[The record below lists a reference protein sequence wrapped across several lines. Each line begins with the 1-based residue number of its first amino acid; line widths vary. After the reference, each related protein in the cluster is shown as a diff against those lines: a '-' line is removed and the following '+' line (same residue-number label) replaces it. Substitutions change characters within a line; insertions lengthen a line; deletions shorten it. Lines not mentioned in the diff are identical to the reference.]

1 VGIGGNEPPEAIVF
15 RVGPHADMLPDPQ
28 GIFRAKPESTGT
40 EFRHQTIQ
48 VVKVVLR
55 LLRRGLHDGDANRD
69 AADVPRV
76 FSPVRVF
83 SQGAFENAV
92 DFREIERLFEELQ
105 RPAGE
110 RFFLDHLAGV
120 AAHDGDFRVWRDP
133 PDFLQEFDPVPVGKM
148 NIEKDEIE
156 GIVAKLGE
164 RIRGGFDEMGGYV
177 EGYEFPLQGPA
188 DQLVV
193 VDDKYFRKRL
203 SGHIIDGSKLNTIC
217 KSIPSRKNFFYWR

>member
-1 VGIGGNEPPEAIVF
+1 
-15 RVGPHADMLPDPQ
+15 MLSDPQ
-28 GIFRAKPESTGT
+28 GIFRAEPEPPGT
-40 EFRHQTIQ
+40 EFRHQAIQ

-76 FSPVRVF
+76 FSPVRVY
-83 SQGAFENAV
+83 SQGAFEYAV
-92 DFREIERLFEELQ
+92 DFGEIERFFEELQ
-105 RPAGE
+105 RTAGE
-110 RFFLDHLAGV
+110 RLFLVRLAGV

-148 NIEKDEIE
+148 DIEKDEIE

-177 EGYEFPLQGPA
+177 QGYEFPLEGPA

-193 VDDKYFRKRL
+193 VDDKYFWNQL
-203 SGHIIDGSKLNTIC
+203 IEHMIDGSKLNTIC
-217 KSIPSRKNFFYWR
+217 KSKPSRKNFFYWR